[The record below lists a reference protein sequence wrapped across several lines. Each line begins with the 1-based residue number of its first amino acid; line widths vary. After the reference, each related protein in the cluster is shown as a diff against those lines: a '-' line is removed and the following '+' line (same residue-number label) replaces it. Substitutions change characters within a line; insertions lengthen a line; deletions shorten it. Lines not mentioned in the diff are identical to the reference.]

1 MASVRLC
8 TRTRAVHRPRME
20 LFVGYSRRVEDEWF
34 WREKRESFS
43 TLPATRDRGI
53 FNGVTWYLSWL
64 DLCLRRLLVEF
75 RFQSP
80 PFFFS
85 FFFFN
90 SLGSFNF
97 FGKEEEKKERR
108 NIRNIKY
115 LKRMEMLIN
124 VSRYNEMRV
133 GSRIFSTFVITW
145 NERHQ
150 WNMADRNISFYR
162 FE

>member
-1 MASVRLC
+1 MASARLC

-75 RFQSP
+75 RLQSP
-80 PFFFS
+80 L

-97 FGKEEEKKERR
+97 SEEKKRKEKYS
-108 NIRNIKY
+108 NIKY
-115 LKRMEMLIN
+115 SKRMEMLIN
-124 VSRYNEMRV
+124 VSNNEMRV
-133 GSRIFSTFVITW
+133 GSRIFSTLVLTK
-145 NERHQ
+145 RTRVTASMH
-150 WNMADRNISFYR
+150 ADRNISFYR

>member
-64 DLCLRRLLVEF
+64 DLCLPSTVRWI
-75 RFQSP
+75 STSTP
-80 PFFFS
+80 PS
-85 FFFFN
+85 SSSLPSFFN
-90 SLGSFNF
+90 SLGSFYFLKKRKNSNVKYSKRIEMSTNTSKRDMSWF
-97 FGKEEEKKERR
+97 F
-108 NIRNIKY
+108 I
-115 LKRMEMLIN
+115 L
-124 VSRYNEMRV
+124 
-133 GSRIFSTFVITW
+133 FSTLVLTKW
-145 NERHQ
+145 TRVT
-150 WNMADRNISFYR
+150 DRNISF
-162 FE
+162 